1 MVSRKHK
8 LTVTIDADVLNKAK
22 KVAQQK
28 NIPLS
33 RIIENFLD
41 FFSNP
46 YVYCFRCGKRFDIE
60 SANICIRC
68 SCMKCPQ
75 CGTCGCNLSEET
87 AKAIFE
93 MRRVYEDLLGG
104 KVK

>member
-8 LTVTIDADVLNKAK
+8 LTVTIDADVLNRAK
-22 KVAQQK
+22 KVTQQK

-46 YVYCFRCGKRFDIE
+46 YVYCFRCGKHFDIE
-60 SANICIRC
+60 SADICIRC
-68 SCMKCPQ
+68 SWMKCPQ
-75 CGTCGCNLSEET
+75 CGACGCNLSEET